1 MDYNPALGVFLHA
14 VGGIAA
20 ASFYLPYT
28 RVKNWNWESL
38 WLTGGIFSWLVTP
51 IIGAS
56 LICPDL
62 LDVFREASWSSLF
75 WTYVF
80 GVLWGVGGLT
90 FGMSVRYLGQS
101 LGFSIAL
108 GFCAV
113 FGTII
118 PPLFLGTLLGLVQ
131 SVSGIVVFIGLGICI
146 GGIVLCGLAGMRK
159 ERQLSQE
166 EKQSAIK
173 EFNFFTGLWVACFA
187 GVMSAC
193 MAFAFVS
200 GDSIGK
206 LAVERG
212 TPPIFANMPILVIV
226 MLGGLTTNF
235 IWCIALNIKN
245 NSFKDYVNAGGASL
259 LSNYLFCA
267 LAGVTW
273 YLQFFFYGM
282 GETRMGDAFSFSSWT
297 LHMAFIIAFSNL
309 WGILLKEWKPTD
321 RQTHVLVFV
330 GVLVLIL
337 STVVVGYGNYLKG

>member
-173 EFNFFTGLWVACFA
+173 EFNFFTG
-187 GVMSAC
+187 
-193 MAFAFVS
+193 
-200 GDSIGK
+200 
-206 LAVERG
+206 E
-212 TPPIFANMPILVIV
+212 
-226 MLGGLTTNF
+226 
-235 IWCIALNIKN
+235 
-245 NSFKDYVNAGGASL
+245 
-259 LSNYLFCA
+259 
-267 LAGVTW
+267 
-273 YLQFFFYGM
+273 
-282 GETRMGDAFSFSSWT
+282 
-297 LHMAFIIAFSNL
+297 
-309 WGILLKEWKPTD
+309 
-321 RQTHVLVFV
+321 
-330 GVLVLIL
+330 
-337 STVVVGYGNYLKG
+337 